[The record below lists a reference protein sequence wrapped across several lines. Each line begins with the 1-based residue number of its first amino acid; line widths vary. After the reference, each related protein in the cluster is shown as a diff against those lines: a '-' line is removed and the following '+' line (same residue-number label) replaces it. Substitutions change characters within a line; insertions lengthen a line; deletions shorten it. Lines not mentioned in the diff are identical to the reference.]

1 MIKKLSASVIAF
13 IILGFLAWEYKVSIL
28 IWSLPKLAS
37 ITMPVSENIPASW
50 TKGSEIPSGDD
61 R

>member
-13 IILGFLAWEYKVSIL
+13 IILGFLVWEYKVNIL

-37 ITMPVSENIPASW
+37 ITMPVSENIPTSW
-50 TKGSEIPSGDD
+50 TKGP
-61 R
+61 RA

>member
-13 IILGFLAWEYKVSIL
+13 IILSFLVWEYKVNIL

-37 ITMPVSENIPASW
+37 ITMPVSENIPTSW